1 MWMFVYVWIV
11 NVREGEEEK
20 CCVHIRVQCAC
31 VRSVKK
37 KKIKKEPQR
46 DGERTRLL
54 RGKEN

>member
-1 MWMFVYVWIV
+1 VYVWIV

-46 DGERTRLL
+46 EGERTRLL